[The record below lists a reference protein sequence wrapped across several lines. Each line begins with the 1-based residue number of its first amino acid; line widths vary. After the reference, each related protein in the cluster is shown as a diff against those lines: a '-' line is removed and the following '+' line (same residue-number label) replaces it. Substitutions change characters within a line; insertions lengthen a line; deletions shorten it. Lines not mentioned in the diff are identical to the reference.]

1 MKTIALR
8 LFTVI
13 TRRMHSVIVSAYK
26 KNDTNNP
33 RTSNIER
40 IALLLDYEMRY
51 GGYVYPVYNPYV
63 FFKNDTIVKEPNVPI
78 DEKHSINGYTLTL
91 HFNNGVSKRISF
103 AFMVTI
109 KKVFR
114 ITERTY
120 TKD

>member
-1 MKTIALR
+1 MKTTTLR
-8 LFTVI
+8 LFIVVTGLMLGVI
-13 TRRMHSVIVSAYK
+13 GSACK
-26 KNDTNNP
+26 
-33 RTSNIER
+33 
-40 IALLLDYEMRY
+40 
-51 GGYVYPVYNPYV
+51 
-63 FFKNDTIVKEPNVPI
+63 KNDTIVKELNVPV
-78 DEKHSINGYTLTL
+78 DEKHGINGYTITL